1 MLLSRQLKGEVEG
14 GGGGVAGASLAKG
27 EFPAD
32 RFFSRCRHVLEVR
45 RAPRRG
51 KGGVVFFR

>member
-1 MLLSRQLKGEVEG
+1 MLLSRQLDWKVEE
-14 GGGGVAGASLAKG
+14 GGGVAGASLAKG